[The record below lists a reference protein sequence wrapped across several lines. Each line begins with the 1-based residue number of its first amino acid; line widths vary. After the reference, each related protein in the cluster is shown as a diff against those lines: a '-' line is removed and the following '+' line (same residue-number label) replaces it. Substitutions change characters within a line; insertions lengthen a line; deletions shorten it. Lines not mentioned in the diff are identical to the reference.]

1 MEQLRD
7 KTENYE
13 GYMDKITEVD
23 LKSRMRENCTSG
35 SVRGRHGNVTSLL
48 DPSVNRL
55 RYGKLK
61 IFESNKKPSTWWRW
75 IVLSSLMLSL
85 LPTLSG
91 CANNSLRSNP
101 VLVQTSN
108 VAITESSDASGFY
121 LKLTSWREKVK
132 AYLKSATQD

>member
-48 DPSVNRL
+48 DL
-55 RYGKLK
+55 
-61 IFESNKKPSTWWRW
+61 FH
-75 IVLSSLMLSL
+75 
-85 LPTLSG
+85 LP
-91 CANNSLRSNP
+91 
-101 VLVQTSN
+101 
-108 VAITESSDASGFY
+108 AS
-121 LKLTSWREKVK
+121 
-132 AYLKSATQD
+132 

>member
-48 DPSVNRL
+48 DHNCILFSVRDAKTARRKGL
-55 RYGKLK
+55 RA
-61 IFESNKKPSTWWRW
+61 
-75 IVLSSLMLSL
+75 V
-85 LPTLSG
+85 
-91 CANNSLRSNP
+91 NSLYRTPCFEAVTINAYRVNVRYTKAIRWFH
-101 VLVQTSN
+101 VL
-108 VAITESSDASGFY
+108 ES
-121 LKLTSWREKVK
+121 RELLVRQ
-132 AYLKSATQD
+132 S